1 MGDTSVTY
9 EVVTEVAEQKD
20 VPPEELR
27 PLSDVV
33 DPEALDTLFASAPG
47 TDHRE
52 GRVSFAYEGLSV
64 TIDQNGSIS
73 VTASQQ
79 DGTM

>member
-9 EVVTEVAEQKD
+9 SVVKEVAEQKD

-33 DPEALDTLFASAPG
+33 DPEALDTLFTAAPG
-47 TDHRE
+47 TGHRE

-64 TIDQNGSIS
+64 TVDQNGSVS
-73 VTASQQ
+73 VTAGKR
-79 DGTM
+79 DKA